1 MRNWEGIEAFVAVIR
16 EGNFTRAAQALGVS
30 ASHVSRRV
38 AELENHL
45 GTTLLYRTTR
55 SIRLSE
61 AGQQYYHECDY
72 VLQNFLRAEARL
84 GEQIQE
90 PAGAI
95 TITCGVTFG
104 ERYIAPLLPE
114 FMSVYPKISIDLQL
128 SNQTIDLIKDGY
140 DLAIRMGA
148 LSDSSLIARKLC
160 ARYEYLVATPD
171 YIHQH
176 GSPDSIQALLK
187 HNCLVGSNQTWV
199 FSEHGHR
206 KEIRVKG
213 NWRSNSGEAL
223 LHAVKADM
231 GIAQLPDYY
240 VADLIKRGDLVSL
253 LPEYRYPVTGVWL
266 VYPQVRQQ
274 LPRLSLL
281 CNYLINKFEQVP
293 WKS

>member
-30 ASHVSRRV
+30 ASHISRRV
-38 AELENHL
+38 VELENHL

-61 AGQQYYHECDY
+61 AGQQYYQECNNA
-72 VLQNFLRAEARL
+72 LQSFVRAEERL
-84 GEQIQE
+84 GEQLQE

-104 ERYIAPLLPE
+104 ERYIAPVLPE
-114 FMSVYPKISIDLQL
+114 FMRMYPKISIDLQL

-160 ARYEYLVATPD
+160 ARYEYLVATPH
-171 YIHQH
+171 YLQQFGTPESIHT
-176 GSPDSIQALLK
+176 LTK

-199 FSEHGHR
+199 FSEQGQR

-213 NWRSNSGEAL
+213 NWRCNSGEAL

-240 VADLIKRGDLVSL
+240 VEDLIKRGELVSL

-281 CNYLINKFEQVP
+281 CNYLISQFEQVP
-293 WKS
+293 WKT